1 MDIELVHQVLA
12 PLGVGG
18 ILAAAMFVIYRR
30 DAKDWQDRWKGQSDI
45 LMTVVLDNTKAVTTN
60 NEVMRALVRKLDRE

>member
-1 MDIELVHQVLA
+1 MDVELIHQVLA

-18 ILAAAMFVIYRR
+18 ILAGAMFIIYRR